1 VTQFASNNLH
11 TWLVLVNLYLN
22 FCEAIS
28 EACIFGEGP
37 TDGFCGVLEPS
48 QSSLHV
54 RVSEYGSRDLVNHS
68 VTSFVNLEKFNVL
81 DINYSG

>member
-1 VTQFASNNLH
+1 
-11 TWLVLVNLYLN
+11 
-22 FCEAIS
+22 
-28 EACIFGEGP
+28 
-37 TDGFCGVLEPS
+37 LEPS

-54 RVSEYGSRDLVNHS
+54 RVSEYGTRDLVNRS